1 MIIDEILDRKA
12 GRPYNAKAFYNYCL
26 DYFDG
31 LGDTI
36 TRAMDGGTNGDVQ
49 EALCGYILQQDYNP
63 EICDYVRSVNW
74 IEDDKLNPM
83 CENCKARTHADD
95 QGRICWGTTEQVW
108 TGCAHRRI

>member
-1 MIIDEILDRKA
+1 MIIDEILNRKA

-74 IEDDKLNPM
+74 I
-83 CENCKARTHADD
+83 
-95 QGRICWGTTEQVW
+95 
-108 TGCAHRRI
+108 

>member
-12 GRPYNAKAFYNYCL
+12 GRPYNAKAFYNYCM

-31 LGDTI
+31 LGDMI

-63 EICDYVRSVNW
+63 DICDYIRSVDW
-74 IEDDKLNPM
+74 LGGLEKLNS
-83 CENCKARTHADD
+83 
-95 QGRICWGTTEQVW
+95 ICWRCKRLGRAVDGCPGTTEQVW
-108 TGCAHRRI
+108 TGCVYREV

>member
-12 GRPYNAKAFYNYCL
+12 GRPYNAKAFYNYCM

-36 TRAMDGGTNGDVQ
+36 GDVQ

>member
-49 EALCGYILQQDYNP
+49 EALCGYI
-63 EICDYVRSVNW
+63 YVRSVNW